1 MYDRNKQNILD
12 MKEAIEKIFSFTNNI
27 SNHEE
32 FHQSQI
38 VFDAVMMNI
47 VVIGEAVSRL
57 TDDFISKNN
66 HIDWIKIKGLRNII
80 AHDYVGIDVEE
91 IWQIVKN
98 TIPEFNNQINEIL
111 STFK

>member
-1 MYDRNKQNILD
+1 MYDKNKQNILD